1 MGFLNASISVEVANI
16 HTSILC
22 HTIINQQMSRTDVG
36 RYFQFLRA
44 VLSDTIL
51 AVAYIDIL
59 AIKFVNR
66 LVLVIIPIHVR
77 NQGTYSPLC

>member
-1 MGFLNASISVEVANI
+1 
-16 HTSILC
+16 
-22 HTIINQQMSRTDVG
+22 MSRTDVG